1 MADRFKA
8 LEALKAR
15 GLEEVLDELHAL
27 KQRQRSGLPVRIP
40 AVTLHLRS
48 GRDVYGH
55 VLEVA
60 EDRRAGRVVL
70 LHAPGPELRNP
81 QTDAMYL
88 AAASI
93 EALTVHDVE
102 LQDRPVAAPGMPAPA
117 APTSLQLKRRFAE
130 LARTLGEPYGG
141 EVPVELS
148 GTPDAEGLSALSA
161 LADRLVEVMRK
172 LAADE
177 LGREAVR
184 EKVRR
189 IALAVS
195 DGTSASLMGGTLT
208 ITTGKAPARWPTTAE
223 LEQSVQSVL

>member
-8 LEALKAR
+8 LDALKAR
-15 GLEEVLDELHAL
+15 GLDEVLDELHGL

-48 GRDVYGH
+48 GRDVYGF

-60 EDRRAGRVVL
+60 EDRRAGRMVL

-93 EALTVHDVE
+93 EALTLHDVE
-102 LQDRPVAAPGMPAPA
+102 LQDKPVEAPAGTPAP
-117 APTSLQLKRRFAE
+117 TGLQLKRRFAE
-130 LARTLGEPYGG
+130 LSRTLGEPYGG
-141 EVPVELS
+141 EVPLELS
-148 GTPDAEGLSALSA
+148 GAPDADGLRALAS

-195 DGTSASLMGGTLT
+195 EGTGASLTGGTLT
-208 ITTGKAPARWPTTAE
+208 ITTGKPPSRWPTADE
-223 LEQSVQSVL
+223 LEQSIQSVL

>member
-8 LEALKAR
+8 LDALKAR
-15 GLEEVLDELHAL
+15 GLDEVLDELHAL

-55 VLEVA
+55 VLEVSD
-60 EDRRAGRVVL
+60 DRRAGKVVL

-102 LQDRPVAAPGMPAPA
+102 LRDKPVEAPA
-117 APTSLQLKRRFAE
+117 GTPTPTGLQLKRRFAE

-141 EVPVELS
+141 EIAVELS
-148 GTPDAEGLSALSA
+148 GSPDADGLRALSA
-161 LADRLVEVMRK
+161 LADRLVDVMRK

-189 IALAVS
+189 IALGVS
-195 DGTSASLMGGTLT
+195 DGASASLTDGTLT
-208 ITTGKAPARWPTTAE
+208 LTTGKAPAHWPTADE
-223 LEQSVQSVL
+223 LEQRVQSVL